1 MRQELVNR
9 FSGETMVRVDGI
21 IAEYGKTPG
30 ALLVVL
36 EKVQDE
42 TLYLPVELQRYIAGK
57 MGIPPSRVFGVATFY
72 SYFSIVPRGRKV
84 VKVCSGT
91 ACYVKR
97 AGEIMDRL
105 RRKIGVEG
113 GEVSPDGEYSIEE
126 VRCLGA
132 CGLAPVVVIGDQT
145 FGLIDP
151 ENVEEI
157 IEKAGE
163 GS

>member
-9 FSGETMVRVDGI
+9 FSEQTMTRVDGI

-105 RRKIGVEG
+105 RRKIGVKG

>member
-1 MRQELVNR
+1 MA
-9 FSGETMVRVDGI
+9 RVDGI
-21 IAEYGKTPG
+21 IGEYGKTPG
-30 ALLVVL
+30 TLLVVL

-42 TLYLPVELQRYIAGK
+42 TLYLPVELQRYIAGN

-105 RRKIGVEG
+105 KRKIGVEG

>member
-1 MRQELVNR
+1 M
-9 FSGETMVRVDGI
+9 TRVDGI

-105 RRKIGVEG
+105 RRKIGVKG

>member
-9 FSGETMVRVDGI
+9 FSGETMARVDGI

-42 TLYLPVELQRYIAGK
+42 TRYLPVELQRYIAGK

-105 RRKIGVEG
+105 RRKIGVKG

>member
-9 FSGETMVRVDGI
+9 FSEETMTRVDGI

-105 RRKIGVEG
+105 RRKIGVKG

>member
-1 MRQELVNR
+1 MRQKLVNR
-9 FSGETMVRVDGI
+9 FSEETMTRVDGI

-105 RRKIGVEG
+105 RRKIGVKG

>member
-1 MRQELVNR
+1 M
-9 FSGETMVRVDGI
+9 TRVDGI

-42 TLYLPVELQRYIAGK
+42 TRYLPVELQRYIAGK

-105 RRKIGVEG
+105 KRKIGVEG